1 MSRLADNVPVN
12 RWGGETSGVLR
23 RHCRIRQNAGF
34 TLVEVI
40 TVLVILGVVAAI
52 GSSFLISTVDS
63 YDKTQSRAKLINK
76 GRVAIEQM
84 TRQLRAALPNAIRVS
99 GSGNCIEFLPIV
111 GGANYIGTLPD
122 SDNGAPSVTSVTTAA
137 FHIGL
142 GTGRHVAVGALADG
156 EVYTN
161 ASPSSRVAINPITG
175 GPHTSVSFT
184 SMHQFIR
191 NSINRRL
198 FITDNPK
205 RFCVLAGNLIEYNG
219 YNLSTGGMDDSNP
232 GGTPATM
239 AQNVSAGGNAFALSP
254 GSEDRNTAILISLT
268 FAERGEQVT
277 LNHTVLVRNVP

>member
-1 MSRLADNVPVN
+1 MSGDLKRQSRL
-12 RWGGETSGVLR
+12 R
-23 RHCRIRQNAGF
+23 RTGGF

-40 TVLVILGVVAAI
+40 TVLVILGIVAAI
-52 GSSFLISTVDS
+52 GSSFLITTVDS
-63 YDKTQSRAKLINK
+63 YDKTQSRAKLVSK
-76 GRVAIEQM
+76 GRVVIEQM

-122 SDNGAPSVTSVTTAA
+122 SDNGASPVGSVTTAP
-137 FHIGL
+137 FDIGL
-142 GTGRHVAVGALADG
+142 GTGRHVAVGALAAS
-156 EVYTN
+156 EIYTN
-161 ASPSSRVAINPITG
+161 SNPSSRVEINSITG
-175 GPHTSVSFT
+175 NGHTSVSFM
-184 SMHQFIR
+184 SMHRFIR

-219 YNLSTGGMDDSNP
+219 YNLNTAAMDDSNP

-239 AQNVSAGGNAFALSP
+239 AQNVSASGSAFALSP

-268 FAERGEQVT
+268 FSERGEQVT